1 MRKLVIVDGACGRHY
16 CAVEETWYQTLVDY
30 CVDRQATVT
39 VKLEDM
45 ESNLRPQCSPMTPEM
60 WLPMDWLMLDSF
72 FPEHQQAKFDE
83 EGVLEEP
90 ELQTGLQPD
99 ELEIQRHLVV
109 SSCHLPFTLRRFLDG
124 QVRAS
129 LAAPHLVMR
138 VPTLI
143 VDPIGA
149 FGWRIC
155 LDGDLIHNWL
165 SKNSVEEP
173 LSALIRLGLNNGCQ
187 WLAIDADGPVL
198 HFLPT
203 YEDEEKTDAPN

>member
-16 CAVEETWYQTLVDY
+16 CAVEETWFKSLLAY
-30 CVDRQATVT
+30 CEDRQATVQ
-39 VKLEDM
+39 VELEDM
-45 ESNLRPQCSPMTPEM
+45 EANLIPRCSPMTPEL
-60 WLPMDWLMLDSF
+60 WLPMDWAALDSY
-72 FPEHQQAKFDE
+72 FPDHLRLDLD
-83 EGVLEEP
+83 LENQGP
-90 ELQTGLQPD
+90 AANRLQPD
-99 ELEIQRHLVV
+99 QLEIQRHLMV
-109 SSCHLPFTLRRFLDG
+109 SSSHLPLSLRRFLDG
-124 QVRAS
+124 QVRAT
-129 LAAPHLVMR
+129 LANPRQMLV
-138 VPTLI
+138 PSLI

-203 YEDEEKTDAPN
+203 YEDEEQTDASH

>member
-16 CAVEETWYQTLVDY
+16 CAVEETWFKALLAY
-30 CVDRQATVT
+30 CEDRQATVQ

-45 ESNLRPQCSPMTPEM
+45 EANLVPRCSPMTPEM

-83 EGVLEEP
+83 EGQLEEP

-99 ELEIQRHLVV
+99 QLEIQRHLMV
-109 SSCHLPFTLRRFLDG
+109 SSSHLPLNLRRFLDG
-124 QVRAS
+124 QVRAT
-129 LAAPHLVMR
+129 LANPRQMLV
-138 VPTLI
+138 PSLI

-149 FGWRIC
+149 FGWRVC

-198 HFLPT
+198 PFLPT
-203 YEDEEKTDAPN
+203 YEDEEQTDASH

>member
-39 VKLEDM
+39 VELEDM
-45 ESNLRPQCSPMTPEM
+45 ESNLRPQCSPMTPTL
-60 WLPMDWLMLDSF
+60 WLPMDWYVLDSY
-72 FPEHQQAKFDE
+72 FPDHLRANLD
-83 EGVLEEP
+83 LENQGP
-90 ELQTGLQPD
+90 AANGLQPD
-99 ELEIQRHLVV
+99 ELEIQRHLMV
-109 SSCHLPFTLRRFLDG
+109 SSSHLPFTLRLFLDG
-124 QVRAS
+124 QARES
-129 LAAPHLVMR
+129 WKTSPHLVMR

-149 FGWRIC
+149 FGWRVC

-203 YEDEEKTDAPN
+203 YEDEEKIDAPN